1 MRELDAVQTWSDPR
15 YGLGYGPGYGSGCN
29 PGKMLIDAASSFAY
43 LEVLIEHS
51 PIAIAVLDGEHR
63 FRLCNP
69 AFGKLFQYRPE
80 ELASCA
86 LDSLI
91 AAPDYLLEA
100 SRMSREVLAGKK
112 VHTVTQRRRKD
123 GTVLD
128 VEIHGIPLIFDGAVQ
143 GVYGLYQDVTERNN
157 ALTACREMAH
167 QLETIRQEERRRSAR
182 DLPSQ
187 KLAVPSLSHCP
198 AGASSRGELRLL
210 LADDHVLI
218 RRGVRDLLKARPEWR
233 VIAEA
238 GDGTEAVRLASELQP
253 DIAILGFRMP
263 ETPATIR
270 AIRTKSPRTRIIVL
284 TMPGA
289 PEALRSVMEAGAR
302 GYVFKRD
309 ADEDLVRAVE
319 QVRDGRRF
327 FDRRAAE
334 GGASGFMTDPT
345 PANEVRTRLTP
356 RETEVLTLLAG
367 GSTSKEVGAQLKI
380 SARTAEA
387 HRININ
393 RKFNFK
399 SLAELMRYAIS
410 QGLVASVW

>member
-1 MRELDAVQTWSDPR
+1 
-15 YGLGYGPGYGSGCN
+15 
-29 PGKMLIDAASSFAY
+29 
-43 LEVLIEHS
+43 
-51 PIAIAVLDGEHR
+51 
-63 FRLCNP
+63 
-69 AFGKLFQYRPE
+69 
-80 ELASCA
+80 
-86 LDSLI
+86 
-91 AAPDYLLEA
+91 
-100 SRMSREVLAGKK
+100 MSREVLAGKK

-284 TMPGA
+284 TMPGD
-289 PEALRSVMEAGAR
+289 P
-302 GYVFKRD
+302 
-309 ADEDLVRAVE
+309 VRAC
-319 QVRDGRRF
+319 RC
-327 FDRRAAE
+327 
-334 GGASGFMTDPT
+334 
-345 PANEVRTRLTP
+345 
-356 RETEVLTLLAG
+356 
-367 GSTSKEVGAQLKI
+367 
-380 SARTAEA
+380 
-387 HRININ
+387 
-393 RKFNFK
+393 
-399 SLAELMRYAIS
+399 
-410 QGLVASVW
+410 